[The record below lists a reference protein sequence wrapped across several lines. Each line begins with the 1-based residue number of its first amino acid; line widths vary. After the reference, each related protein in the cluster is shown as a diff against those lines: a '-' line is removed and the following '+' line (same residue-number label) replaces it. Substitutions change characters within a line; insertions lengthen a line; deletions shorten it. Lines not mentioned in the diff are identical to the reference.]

1 MNKKLILCCF
11 LVIIMGAPVFSEVS
25 NLNYFSNAVVNLQL
39 PVYAKFYRIDS
50 NNVTVK
56 YTELRDCQQK
66 QLTSNENKY
75 YKQIKKIQKY
85 IDKKDFRRA
94 LDIEPSFLPTH
105 VQYMEYSLNAGDYQ
119 TALSEIQT
127 IQRLNQT
134 AKIFDNEKLNYKL
147 GMLYYLSRDYTT
159 ALRILLPYQTK
170 QNPSVE
176 NLWFALSDIYYNL
189 GDFNQSITYAKKI
202 QPYSQNYAGA
212 QELLYN
218 SYYNQQN
225 YKAANTVAFEL
236 VRVMPS
242 PINYMRL
249 GTTSSDNNT
258 KLINYYKARSL
269 AVADKNYTALA
280 QADTRIIPIEQ
291 AKIDKAYAGL
301 TLFVNKPDWAK
312 IASENE
318 KIVSPIDLSNRMQNF
333 FAQTNSCVAKFG
345 GAELVKCFESVNNE
359 QAELTK
365 QAKEAYKQECEERQ
379 RELEYQRQQMLFRQQ
394 TYYERMYMDDF
405 FYMRRPYFFGYW

>member
-1 MNKKLILCCF
+1 
-11 LVIIMGAPVFSEVS
+11 MGAPVFSEVS
-25 NLNYFSNAVVNLQL
+25 NLNYSSNAVINLQL
-39 PVYAKFYRIDS
+39 PMYAKFYSIDS

-56 YTELRDCQQK
+56 YTELRDYQQK
-66 QLTSNENKY
+66 QLTSSENKY
-75 YKQIKKIQKY
+75 YKQVKKIQKY

-94 LDIEPSFLPTH
+94 LEIDSSFLPTH
-105 VQYMEYSLNAGDYQ
+105 VQYLEYSLNSGDYS

-147 GMLYYLSRDYTT
+147 GMLYYLNRDYNA

-280 QADTRIIPIEQ
+280 QADSRIIPIEQ

-318 KIVSPIDLSNRMQNF
+318 KIASQVDLSDRMKNF
-333 FAQTNSCVAKFG
+333 FTQTNSCVAKFG

-365 QAKEAYKQECEERQ
+365 QAKEAYKQEFEERQ

>member
-1 MNKKLILCCF
+1 
-11 LVIIMGAPVFSEVS
+11 MGAPVFSEVS
-25 NLNYFSNAVVNLQL
+25 NLNYFSNAVVSLQL

-134 AKIFDNEKLNYKL
+134 VGIFDSEKLNYKL

-159 ALRILLPYQTK
+159 AL
-170 QNPSVE
+170 
-176 NLWFALSDIYYNL
+176 SDIYYNL
-189 GDFNQSITYAKKI
+189 GDFNQAITYSKKI
-202 QPYSQNYAGA
+202 QSYSQNYAGA

-218 SYYNQQN
+218 SYYNLQN
-225 YKAANTVAFEL
+225 YKAANSVAVEL

-258 KLINYYKARSL
+258 RLINYYKARSL
-269 AVADKNYTALA
+269 AAADRNYTALA
-280 QADTRIIPIEQ
+280 QADARIVSIEQ

-312 IASENE
+312 IVKDNE

-333 FAQTNSCVAKFG
+333 FTQTNFCIAKFG